1 MHGNNTKKLCGEGS
15 QKTRVRKLKKGKENV
30 GEEPSISI
38 MEAMMVEEMAM
49 EVDGTGTGTK
59 RRCRTPLTELQ
70 EENGNRKRVKVEGEV
85 KELGRILKQH
95 LGSVEAAE
103 QPHRTQ

>member
-15 QKTRVRKLKKGKENV
+15 QKTRVRKLKKGIENV

-49 EVDGTGTGTK
+49 EVDGMGTGTK
-59 RRCRTPLTELQ
+59 RRCHTPLTELQ

-95 LGSVEAAE
+95 LGLVEAAE

>member
-1 MHGNNTKKLCGEGS
+1 MSQIKTLARGS
-15 QKTRVRKLKKGKENV
+15 IFWPPYSLKPFFLFSKTLGQIIARFYKLKK
-30 GEEPSISI
+30 PLF
-38 MEAMMVEEMAM
+38 
-49 EVDGTGTGTK
+49 VDGTEARTK

-95 LGSVEAAE
+95 LGSVAAAK
-103 QPHRTQ
+103 QPCRTQWTQ